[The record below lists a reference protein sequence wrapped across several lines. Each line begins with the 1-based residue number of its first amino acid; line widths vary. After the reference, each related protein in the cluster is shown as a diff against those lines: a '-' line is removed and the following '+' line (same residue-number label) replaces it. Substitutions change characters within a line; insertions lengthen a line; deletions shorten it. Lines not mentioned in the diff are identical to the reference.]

1 MDLIPL
7 LFAFNHDPKVN
18 TKNRI
23 LNIIGPKGFR
33 SFFVKMMD
41 IFGQWVLPEDLEI
54 KIKEVTREKIPLTD
68 VNIMCSR
75 TRHTDHSITFRYD
88 DGKGND
94 IFYSG
99 DTILCEELIESA
111 RGVKTLILE
120 CSAPDEMKSESHL
133 TPTECGKIAAESK
146 CEKLVLT
153 HFYPEVLKTDILGTI
168 SRYYNGKIEMA
179 YDGMVINV

>member
-54 KIKEVTREKIPLTD
+54 KIKEVTR
-68 VNIMCSR
+68 
-75 TRHTDHSITFRYD
+75 
-88 DGKGND
+88 
-94 IFYSG
+94 
-99 DTILCEELIESA
+99 
-111 RGVKTLILE
+111 
-120 CSAPDEMKSESHL
+120 
-133 TPTECGKIAAESK
+133 
-146 CEKLVLT
+146 
-153 HFYPEVLKTDILGTI
+153 
-168 SRYYNGKIEMA
+168 
-179 YDGMVINV
+179 